1 MNRSTELEPA
11 FLEREPLFLGVMQMV
26 AECHPLITCGV
37 FFVLRFL
44 FFLCNCTVRY
54 KMFK

>member
-1 MNRSTELEPA
+1 
-11 FLEREPLFLGVMQMV
+11 V
-26 AECHPLITCGV
+26 AKCHPLITCGV

-44 FFLCNCTVRY
+44 GFLYNCTVRY